1 MTTGKQYE
9 TLLNSS
15 KNLLNET
22 SSAFQE
28 ATKNV
33 EKYDQISTQINKR
46 VLERLAKN
54 NQYSQIFKT
63 QVHRLN
69 VIHSDINT
77 YLIDLQKLAE
87 YNEEFAEQL
96 DECYKLSDDANIQ
109 NKINSFLNPISDKM
123 FKLLDKS
130 ELDLSRIKSDID
142 KWERVFGLYRPDATN
157 QKRLNEIFS
166 KDADDMYNLCETL
179 HNKIKTSLDEHT
191 ILVNSFN
198 KTSGFNK

>member
-9 TLLNSS
+9 TLLKSS

-33 EKYDQISTQINKR
+33 EYFDQISTQINKR

-77 YLIDLQKLAE
+77 YLIDLQKLAQ

-96 DECYKLSDDANIQ
+96 DECFKLSDNANIQ
-109 NKINSFLNPISDKM
+109 NHINSLLNPISDKM

-142 KWERVFGLYRPDATN
+142 KWESYYGKYRPEAAE

-166 KDADDMYNLCETL
+166 KDADDMYNLCDTL
-179 HNKIKTSLDEHT
+179 HNKIKTSLDEHR
-191 ILVNSFN
+191 ILVERFN
-198 KTSGFNK
+198 TTSGFDK

>member
-9 TLLNSS
+9 TLLKSS

-33 EKYDQISTQINKR
+33 EYFDQISTQINKR

-69 VIHSDINT
+69 AIHSDINT

-87 YNEEFAEQL
+87 YNEEFADEL
-96 DECYKLSDDANIQ
+96 DEIYKISDDANIQ
-109 NKINSFLNPISDKM
+109 NRINHFLNPISDKM

-142 KWERVFGLYRPDATN
+142 KWERVFGLYRPDAAN

-166 KDADDMYNLCETL
+166 KDAEDMYNLCDTL
-179 HNKIKTSLDEHT
+179 HNKIKTSLDEHK

>member
-9 TLLNSS
+9 TLLTSS
-15 KNLLNET
+15 KKLLNET

-33 EKYDQISTQINKR
+33 DKYDQISTQINER
-46 VLERLAKN
+46 VLARLAKN
-54 NQYSQIFKT
+54 NQYSQIFNT

-87 YNEEFAEQL
+87 YNEEFAEEL
-96 DECYKLSDDANIQ
+96 DKCYKLSDYSIIQ
-109 NKINSFLNPISDKM
+109 NQVNKFLNPISDKM

-142 KWERVFGLYRPDATN
+142 KWEKVFGLYRPDAAN

-166 KDADDMYNLCETL
+166 QDASEMYDLCDTL
-179 HNKIKTSLDEHT
+179 HNKLKTSLAEHT